1 MRSLPKVKTV
11 ILVSLFSAFFSAL
24 FSTGVYSQEQQYIT
38 DRIFVPIRSGA
49 GGDYRIL
56 NKGLPSGTAL
66 TFYRLS
72 EDGVWA
78 EVETTG
84 GTRGWLRVQYLQAA
98 MPTVVKLKALQE
110 QFDDLEQDRDKL
122 LSTLNGLEAAT
133 YSSNKELA
141 TLRTDL
147 KKSAEELEKLREL
160 NGTELALD
168 TKNSALLEN
177 IERQKTEI
185 EVLKLENFRL
195 TDRIENN
202 QIIDGALAVLVGV
215 LLAVFGPRLIPQ
227 RRKNDGWR

>member
-1 MRSLPKVKTV
+1 MRSLPKVKTKV
-11 ILVSLFSAFFSAL
+11 LVAICGAL
-24 FSTGVYSQEQQYIT
+24 ISIGVYSQEQQYIT
-38 DRIFVPIRSGA
+38 DTILVPIRSGA

-66 TFYRLS
+66 TFFGLS

-78 EVETTG
+78 EVETKG
-84 GTRGWLRVQYLQAA
+84 GTRGWLRAQYLQAA
-98 MPTVVKLKALQE
+98 TPTVVKLKTLQE
-110 QFDDLEQDRDKL
+110 QLADLEQDRDKL
-122 LSTLNGLEAAT
+122 LSMLNGAQSAS
-133 YSSNKELA
+133 YSSEKEVA
-141 TLRTDL
+141 MLRTEL
-147 KKSAEELEKLREL
+147 EESTEELEKLREL

-168 TKNSALLEN
+168 AKNTALLEN
-177 IERQKTEI
+177 VERQKTEI
-185 EVLKLENFRL
+185 EVLKLENLRL